1 MAFRC
6 ASCGHDL
13 EIAATLI
20 PEAIVRC
27 SSCEKIF
34 GRTDAVVGEMVD
46 LASEVSTEML
56 RLALNK
62 LFNAIVIAELQ

>member
-6 ASCGHDL
+6 AACGHDL
-13 EIAATLI
+13 EIAVTLA

-34 GRTDAVVGEMVD
+34 GRTDAVVTEMVD
-46 LASEVSTEML
+46 LASDVSTEML
-56 RLALNK
+56 KLALHK
-62 LFNAIVIAELQ
+62 LFNSG